1 MSTNTPTKPPEP
13 PPVKSEENK
22 FDRFRPEMPT
32 IPGVSKDSAAAGNS
46 RAMPQLLQIAGIS
59 VAVVLV
65 GAVIFWGVK
74 VKSRASVPAST
85 ETAVA
90 EMPAP
95 SPEAPVPAAPV
106 RDTSNVAATVDELS
120 KPWDSKKFNFAN
132 HLTQE
137 NIDAMVI
144 RLPGGGLWAFSLRAP
159 FGRCELEFV
168 TDLGVLASQYKFN
181 ATHPMVVS
189 PCDGTVYDPM
199 KVGSLGGDTWTR
211 GEIVKGS
218 SLRPPISIDVKVN
231 GRSIVA
237 DRIE

>member
-1 MSTNTPTKPPEP
+1 
-13 PPVKSEENK
+13 
-22 FDRFRPEMPT
+22 MPA
-32 IPGVSKDSAAAGNS
+32 IPGVPKESGSAAHSSSG
-46 RAMPQLLQIAGIS
+46 MPQLFQIAGIS
-59 VAVVLV
+59 VAVVLI
-65 GAVIFWGVK
+65 GAVIFWIMK
-74 VKSRASVPAST
+74 SKSRPRAPASA
-85 ETAVA
+85 ETAAA
-90 EMPAP
+90 EPLAP

-106 RDTSNVAATVDELS
+106 HDATNVAAAVDELA
-120 KPWDSKKFNFAN
+120 KPWDSKKFTFAN

-137 NIDAMVI
+137 NIDAMVV
-144 RLPGGGLWAFSLRAP
+144 RLPGGGLWAFSRQTP

-168 TDLGVLASQYKFN
+168 TDLGVLASQFKFN

-189 PCDGTVYDPM
+189 PCEGTVYDPM